1 MRCMLKDR
9 KLTPRSAALVVQW
22 FQAWHFTTPVRVRLP
37 VCASIFVRFF
47 QVFCKLRLGLVLALT
62 LVLGLP

>member
-1 MRCMLKDR
+1 
-9 KLTPRSAALVVQW
+9 LTPG
-22 FQAWHFTTPVRVRLP
+22 VRKYV
-37 VCASIFVRFF
+37 FF